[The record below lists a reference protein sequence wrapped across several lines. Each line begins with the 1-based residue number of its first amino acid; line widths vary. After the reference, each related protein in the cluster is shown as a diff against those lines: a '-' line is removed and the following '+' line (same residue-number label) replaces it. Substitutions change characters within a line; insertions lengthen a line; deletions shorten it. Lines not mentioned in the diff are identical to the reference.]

1 MKLIAITQ
9 RVAKEPT
16 YLQGHDMLDPQ
27 LSQFLYTC
35 DCLPIIIPN
44 VFEVAKRLTQEIA
57 FDGVLLSGGNVTSER
72 ADIENFLIAQAISKQ
87 IPLLG
92 VCQGMQRL
100 QQFIGQVLIPVEG
113 HVQAEQTIFVN
124 NKAYQTNSYH
134 DYGVKTAH
142 PDLTIFATHQDGVI
156 KAIKHKQHRLY
167 GLMWHPERQTHFS
180 KQDIAFVKGL
190 YSGEQQC
197 EQSY

>member
-124 NKAYQTNSYH
+124 NKA
-134 DYGVKTAH
+134 
-142 PDLTIFATHQDGVI
+142 
-156 KAIKHKQHRLY
+156 
-167 GLMWHPERQTHFS
+167 
-180 KQDIAFVKGL
+180 
-190 YSGEQQC
+190 
-197 EQSY
+197 